1 MGWGFHHDQ
10 EVAILGQLLVAHC
23 LPLTPLFEI
32 DTSLVVMTDSELES
46 AGFDSVVH
54 KPFELKII
62 ADSIA
67 RFHPQS
73 GLNVDN

>member
-10 EVAILGQLLVAHC
+10 EVGIVGQMLTAHC
-23 LPLTPLFEI
+23 LPLTILHAI
-32 DTSLVVMTDSELES
+32 DTSSVVMTDSELES
-46 AGFDSVVH
+46 AGFDAVVH

-67 RFHPQS
+67 RFYPKS
-73 GLNVDN
+73 LP

>member
-10 EVAILGQLLVAHC
+10 EVAIPGQLPVAHC
-23 LPLTPLFEI
+23 LPLTTLLEI
-32 DTSLVVMTDSELES
+32 DTSSVVIADSELES
-46 AGFDSVVH
+46 AGFDVVLH

-73 GLNVDN
+73 G